1 MEDFK
6 VFTEQFADI
15 RILRYQTPG
24 FDQLTEKQKKL
35 LYYLQ
40 EAALSGRDIIY
51 DQNYRYNLLVR
62 HTLETIVRSFKSNRK
77 SNDWKNFMI
86 YVKKVWFSNGIH
98 HHYSMDKFIPD
109 VSKEYFKQLVIN
121 SDFTNIESTEA
132 LLNKIL
138 PIIFDPEMDSKRVV
152 QNNGFDMVKES
163 ANNFYEDITQKEA
176 EDFYNKMIVP
186 GNNRPISYGLNSKLL
201 KIDGQIREVVWKSG
215 GMYSPAIERII
226 FWLKKAL
233 DVSESDLQAAA
244 ISKLI
249 QFYQTGDLKTF
260 DEYSILWLK
269 DQNSTIDFV
278 NGFIEVYGDPLG
290 RKATYESVVSIRDE
304 EATQRAATISKNALW
319 FEKNSPIDERFKKE
333 SVEGVTAS
341 GINVITLAG
350 DCSPSSP
357 IGINLPN
364 ADWIR
369 SEYGSKSVTINN
381 IMSAYEIASRESG
394 ALEAFAWSQ
403 QEVELSKKYG
413 DLASKLHV
421 DLHEII
427 GHGSGKLAPGV
438 ANPADTLK
446 NYASTIEETRADLFA
461 LYFATD
467 PKLIEL
473 GLMPSVEV
481 GYAEYNSYIRS
492 GLMTQL
498 IRVEP
503 GKNLEE
509 SHMRN
514 RQLIAKWAYENSKD
528 DSIIERKQRDGKTYF
543 VINDYSK
550 LRKLF
555 GELLSE
561 IQRIKSEGD
570 FNAARKLIEN
580 YGVNVDRDIHNEVLD
595 RWKKLKIA
603 PFAGFINPILKPVL
617 KNGEPADITIEYP
630 MDFTEQMLFYS
641 RNYSF
646 LPVDNS

>member
-62 HTLETIVRSFKSNRK
+62 HTLETIVRSYKSNRK

-121 SDFTNIESTEA
+121 SDFTNIESTGA

-233 DVSESDLQAAA
+233 DVSESDLQATA

-481 GYAEYNSYIRS
+481 GYAEYNSYIRG

-543 VINDYSK
+543 VNNDYSK